1 MSQIFIVCQNHKVSL
16 QHLCTPRKDFAR
28 VKTEGN
34 KFNGAN
40 KLQISNTVHTENIN
54 SIAARYGSA
63 LDNQCPIRNQ

>member
-1 MSQIFIVCQNHKVSL
+1 MYQQWQNHKVSL
-16 QHLCTPRKDFAR
+16 QHLCTPCNDFVR

-40 KLQISNTVHTENIN
+40 KLDNTVHTENIN

-63 LDNQCPIRNQ
+63 LDNQCPIGNQ